1 MESLC
6 FILIIFILF
15 VSIKMF
21 FDSDIYNLKCI
32 ISSVDG
38 NKYCVRER
46 KNIHKVAN
54 LLAKVTGKMKKL
66 VNIVSDK
73 YSSNEKCQQLKKNFN
88 PKKIKEI
95 LPTSSYTAYSENKGE
110 KIAFCTTT
118 TKRGSKLID
127 ENTLTFVAIHELAHV
142 MSDSIGHTKEFWN
155 NFKFLLK
162 KAVVHKLYK
171 PINYGKKSKMYCGME
186 INDNPYFDKDVEK
199 DLSIEKENK
208 WTI

>member
-1 MESLC
+1 MEILC
-6 FILIIFILF
+6 YILIFFILF

-21 FDSDIYNLKCI
+21 LESDIYNLKCI

-46 KNIHKVAN
+46 KNLQKTAD
-54 LLAKVTGKMKKL
+54 LLARVTGKMKKL
-66 VNIVSDK
+66 VDITSSK
-73 YSSNEKCQQLKKNFN
+73 YGTNKKIQNLKNNFN

-110 KIAFCTTT
+110 KIAFCTTK
-118 TKRGSKLID
+118 TKKGSELID

-142 MSDSIGHTKEFWN
+142 MSDTIGHTPEFWS

-162 KAVVHKLYK
+162 KSVEYKLYK
-171 PINYGKKSKMYCGME
+171 PINYDKTPQMYCDME
-186 INDNPYFDKDVEK
+186 INDNPYFDKNTKK
-199 DLSIEKENK
+199 DLPIEKENK